1 MEVAAGIWGLS
12 NKDKVQTLYTFS
24 FFFLILFQALTVAF
38 VSQVVNDVTEF
49 YKQTYTNYKDT
60 KQEALK
66 ETLRLIHFGVRTQN
80 TLFFFLL
87 LLQLVLFFS
96 ALFQIEI
103 ITDHIT
109 PKEVKLTFK
118 STVFTVK
125 CCKTPAYSTLRAE
138 LFSVFSAICLERDRL
153 TCMKV

>member
-12 NKDKVQTLYTFS
+12 NKDKVQTLYT

-80 TLFFFLL
+80 TLFFLLLL

-96 ALFQIEI
+96 ALFQI
-103 ITDHIT
+103 
-109 PKEVKLTFK
+109 
-118 STVFTVK
+118 
-125 CCKTPAYSTLRAE
+125 
-138 LFSVFSAICLERDRL
+138 
-153 TCMKV
+153 